1 MTDEQSALIDQLRI
15 KRTPKPK
22 RGRSKLPWIMLL
34 LLLLAAA
41 GGGYWWWQN
50 NETGVPVTTANA
62 RALPSSNQP
71 SAGASM
77 LDASGYVVAH
87 RQATVASLLAG
98 WVAALPIEEG
108 EQVTQGQILAQ
119 LDDRDQQ
126 AAKIQA
132 QASVAQAQAALSQAQ
147 ATLADAAPIF
157 NRQRQEETRGLISA
171 EAFETAR
178 SSYDTARTSVSVEQA
193 ALDTARA
200 NLASAENQLSETII
214 RSPFAG
220 VVTATNVQVGEI
232 ISPFGTGSFTRS
244 GIATLVDMNS
254 LEAQVDVSETYINR
268 VSEGQKV
275 TVTLNAYPDWQIPG
289 QVTAVIPT
297 ADETT
302 ATVKVRIALGV
313 KDTRILPQMGL
324 HASFLAAASA
334 AGVAAEGA
342 VIERDA
348 VQTGASGDGGTVY
361 VVDDDHVDARSVKLG
376 AHSGSDQIIL
386 SGLSPG
392 ETVAVGDLSTL
403 SDGAKIRVTR

>member
-157 NRQRQEETRGLISA
+157 NRQRQEWVWIK
-171 EAFETAR
+171 
-178 SSYDTARTSVSVEQA
+178 
-193 ALDTARA
+193 
-200 NLASAENQLSETII
+200 
-214 RSPFAG
+214 
-220 VVTATNVQVGEI
+220 
-232 ISPFGTGSFTRS
+232 FG
-244 GIATLVDMNS
+244 A
-254 LEAQVDVSETYINR
+254 
-268 VSEGQKV
+268 
-275 TVTLNAYPDWQIPG
+275 
-289 QVTAVIPT
+289 
-297 ADETT
+297 
-302 ATVKVRIALGV
+302 
-313 KDTRILPQMGL
+313 
-324 HASFLAAASA
+324 
-334 AGVAAEGA
+334 
-342 VIERDA
+342 
-348 VQTGASGDGGTVY
+348 
-361 VVDDDHVDARSVKLG
+361 
-376 AHSGSDQIIL
+376 
-386 SGLSPG
+386 GLSPN
-392 ETVAVGDLSTL
+392 ST
-403 SDGAKIRVTR
+403 K